1 MNIKPRHTLI
11 MAVKYYF
18 LSQCLKTVSIVYL
31 NVSNVQREL
40 EVNEETE
47 YVTSV
52 NGKQKNSANVDKS
65 SVCDKFDKGLPKK
78 SSLKTLEINIM
89 SVILV
94 IKDLPGT
101 CTWKYII
108 VFIEKNLLCVARFIK
123 DLHRRSALKHISMFA
138 LVKKLMNLLHV
149 TEDLQI
155 YPI

>member
-1 MNIKPRHTLI
+1 MNIDPRHTFI
-11 MAVKYYF
+11 MAVKYSF
-18 LSQCLKTVSIVYL
+18 LSQCMKTVSIVY
-31 NVSNVQREL
+31 VQREL
-40 EVNEETE
+40 EVNEENR

-52 NGKQKNSANVDKS
+52 NGKQKSSANVGKP
-65 SVCDKFDKGLPKK
+65 SVCDTFHKGLTKK
-78 SSLKTLEINIM
+78 SSLKKLEINIM

-101 CTWKYII
+101 CTWKDIS
-108 VFIEKNLLCVARFIK
+108 VFIEKNLLCVTRFIK